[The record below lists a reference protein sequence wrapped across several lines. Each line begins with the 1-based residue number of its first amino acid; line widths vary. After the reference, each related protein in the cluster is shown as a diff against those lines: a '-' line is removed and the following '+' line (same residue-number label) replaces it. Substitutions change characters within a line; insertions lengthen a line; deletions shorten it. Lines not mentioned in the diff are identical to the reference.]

1 MNEPANL
8 TQFWA
13 GLQAE
18 HVAAPQA
25 WKVRLK
31 TEAWVK
37 KALAVLFPQFWREE
51 YGECG
56 HLWPL
61 IGDVQND
68 LQELLPLFGFTP
80 EQSTKT
86 TEFIL
91 NQLPRIHS
99 ELLQDTEAILRHD
112 PAAHSLEEVKLAYP
126 GFLAISVYRLAH
138 TLDSADVPLA
148 PRIMSEWVHRQTGID
163 IHPKAQIA
171 VPFVIDHG
179 TGVVIG
185 ETTVIG
191 RDVKVYQGVT
201 LGALSVRK
209 VMADSKRHPTIE
221 DEVIIYAGATI
232 LGGKTV
238 IGKGSTIAGGAF
250 LTSSVPPY
258 SLVTRANE
266 VRSMAR
272 LEADEFLAF
281 GENI

>member
-1 MNEPANL
+1 MNDPQDL
-8 TQFWA
+8 SQFWA

-18 HVAAPQA
+18 HEAAPKA

-31 TEAWVK
+31 TEAWLK

-68 LQELLPLFGFTP
+68 LQELLPLFGFTSD
-80 EQSTKT
+80 QSDRT
-86 TEFIL
+86 TDSIL
-91 NQLPRIHS
+91 GQLPRIHS
-99 ELLQDTEAILRHD
+99 ELILDAEAMLRHD
-112 PAAHSLEEVKLAYP
+112 PAARSLEEVKLAYP

-138 TLDSADVPLA
+138 VIDREGIPLA

-163 IHPKAQIA
+163 IHPKADIA

-185 ETTVIG
+185 ETTTIG
-191 RDVKVYQGVT
+191 RDVKIYQGVT

-209 VMADSKRHPTIE
+209 EMADSKRHPTIE

-238 IGKGSTIAGGAF
+238 IGRGSTIAGGAF
-250 LTSSVPPY
+250 LTNSVPPY